1 MAFETGSLVTG
12 RTHKPAPGDPG
23 PSGAASLCTDD
34 PQTIQDAG
42 EVIRAHFKA
51 TAELIQDVYLR

>member
-1 MAFETGSLVTG
+1 MVTG
-12 RTHKPAPGDPG
+12 RTYKPAPGDTG
-23 PSGAASLCTDD
+23 LSGAASLCTDD